1 MRKLLTAYGDLM
13 VTIGVWFF
21 NRGEKYATWVKLP
34 IDDRNPITGWDTCD
48 TKDCHHCH
56 CAECD

>member
-13 VTIGVWFF
+13 VAIGIWFF

-34 IDDRNPITGWDTCD
+34 IDDRNPINDLDILYPKNC
-48 TKDCHHCH
+48 CS